1 MISDVTSYTTLIVPC
16 QQIFKN
22 KQVTTNK
29 FLGLLVVVGKELLLS
44 FFSLIRSTQLISIL
58 LGYHVSYDAG
68 NNTKMVFVIVI
79 FLLLPYYCPPRDSHG
94 LSVFGTKVAFP

>member
-1 MISDVTSYTTLIVPC
+1 MISDVTSFTTLVVPC

-22 KQVTTNK
+22 KKVTTNN
-29 FLGLLVVVGKELLLS
+29 FLGLVVVGEELLS
-44 FFSLIRSTQLISIL
+44 FFSLIRSTRSIDFDSSRIPRTML
-58 LGYHVSYDAG
+58 A
-68 NNTKMVFVIVI
+68 TTQKMVVVIVI